1 MKNTL
6 KEVGEKISLAVIIKR
21 LSSQEVRAYMKKI
34 PSIAFQSEENKTEF
48 ELLKLSK
55 ISLLIEAGVDHNP
68 AQAHR
73 LTFFVLLIITEGT
86 GSHMV
91 DFKHYDIQAGMV
103 LKIAKGQVHAFQ
115 QNMSCKGFLIP
126 FTEDFIL
133 KYFSKSS
140 LAFISHLYN
149 YHISTPIVKNHSL
162 NQQFISQ
169 LVKELENED
178 TYAKNNILAKLLEL
192 YLLQLE
198 RHSHQT
204 ISSKRD
210 TRLYPLFIAFKNL
223 VEENYIKSRNVKD
236 YAQMMSISAKHL
248 NVVVK
253 TFTLNTAK
261 HFIDQYVVLE
271 IKRAIIST
279 NNSLKEIAYEM
290 GFEEVTNFTKF
301 FKKHAGLTPKAFK
314 TKL

>member
-1 MKNTL
+1 M
-6 KEVGEKISLAVIIKR
+6 
-21 LSSQEVRAYMKKI
+21 QEI
-34 PSIAFQSEENKTEF
+34 PNITFQAEEEKTEF
-48 ELLKLSK
+48 ELLDLSK
-55 ISLLIEAGVDHNP
+55 ISGLIRENLDHNP
-68 AQAHR
+68 AQPHR
-73 LTFFVLLIITEGT
+73 LTFFVLVIITEGIGT
-86 GSHMV
+86 HMV
-91 DFKHYDIQAGMV
+91 DFKQYELQAGTV

-115 QNMSCKGFLIP
+115 PQINYKGFLIP

-149 YHISTPIVKNHSL
+149 YHISEPIVEHESL
-162 NQQFISQ
+162 NRHFIEQ
-169 LVKELENED
+169 VVRELENEE

-198 RHSHQT
+198 RHSHL
-204 ISSKRD
+204 SVYSKRD
-210 TRLYPLFIAFKNL
+210 TKLYPLFIDFKNL

-248 NVVVK
+248 NTVVK

-261 HFIDQYVVLE
+261 YFIDQYVILE

-301 FKKHAGLTPKAFK
+301 FKKHTGLTPKAFK
-314 TKL
+314 TRL

>member
-1 MKNTL
+1 M
-6 KEVGEKISLAVIIKR
+6 
-21 LSSQEVRAYMKKI
+21 QEI
-34 PSIAFQSEENKTEF
+34 PNITFQAEEEKTEF
-48 ELLKLSK
+48 ELLDLSK
-55 ISLLIEAGVDHNP
+55 ISGLIRENLDHNP
-68 AQAHR
+68 AQPHR
-73 LTFFVLLIITEGT
+73 LTFFVLVIITEGT
-86 GSHMV
+86 GTHMV
-91 DFKHYDIQAGMV
+91 DFKQYELQAGTV

-115 QNMSCKGFLIP
+115 PQINYKGFLIP

-149 YHISTPIVKNHSL
+149 YHISEPIVEHESL
-162 NQQFISQ
+162 NRHFIEQ
-169 LVKELENED
+169 VVRELENEE

-198 RHSHQT
+198 RHSHL
-204 ISSKRD
+204 SVYSKRD
-210 TRLYPLFIAFKNL
+210 TKLYPLFIDFKNL

-248 NVVVK
+248 NIVVK
-253 TFTLNTAK
+253 TFTLNPAK
-261 HFIDQYVVLE
+261 YFIDQYVILE

-301 FKKHAGLTPKAFK
+301 FKKHTGLTPKAFK
-314 TKL
+314 TRL